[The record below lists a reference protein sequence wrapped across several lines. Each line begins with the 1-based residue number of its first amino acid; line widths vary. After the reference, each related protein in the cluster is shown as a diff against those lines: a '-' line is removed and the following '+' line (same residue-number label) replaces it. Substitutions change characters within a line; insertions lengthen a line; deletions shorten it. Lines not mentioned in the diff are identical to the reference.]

1 MDELDMAMIVI
12 FLLGV
17 FGVHVEPWSP
27 HPPVM
32 VGVGLLYFMARIA
45 VPIVVSKIKFLWRY
59 RNGQKRSSNKD
70 SHGNRIY
77 RSWDRRSGRGGRDPR
92 EHREGKEA
100 SGGVLGG
107 RNS

>member
-32 VGVGLLYFMARIA
+32 VGAGLLYFMARIA
-45 VPIVVSKIKFLWRY
+45 VPIVVRKFKYFRRY
-59 RNGQKRSSNKD
+59 RNGQEKCDYKG
-70 SHGNRIY
+70 SHGDRVCS
-77 RSWDRRSGRGGRDPR
+77 RRDRRSGHGRRNSR
-92 EHREGKEA
+92 EH
-100 SGGVLGG
+100 
-107 RNS
+107 